1 VSMDDFEV
9 YGRVNHRGDKREQKF
24 PPVPSVRHGGIMYPL
39 SVEYDEEADL
49 TRVEY
54 GVRK

>member
-1 VSMDDFEV
+1 MDDFEV
-9 YGRVNHRGDKREQKF
+9 YGRVNYRGDKREQKF